1 VSLSVFA
8 ITIVAATPITA
19 PVPTIITSL
28 SVSTLN
34 GSSDELCEK
43 DKLQNRTIEK
53 AVKEMVLR
61 KFISKVNNDKLNCF
75 VLRKV

>member
-1 VSLSVFA
+1 MM
-8 ITIVAATPITA
+8 AATPIAA
-19 PVPTIITSL
+19 PVAEITISL

-43 DKLQNRTIEK
+43 DKLQNRLIEK

-75 VLRKV
+75 GFRKV